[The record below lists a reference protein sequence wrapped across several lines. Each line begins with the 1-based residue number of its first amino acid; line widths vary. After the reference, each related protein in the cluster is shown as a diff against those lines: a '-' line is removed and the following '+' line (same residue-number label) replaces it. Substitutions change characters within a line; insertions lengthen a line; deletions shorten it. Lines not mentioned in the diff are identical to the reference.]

1 MNLNDLTL
9 FSMLE
14 RSISYHARRQAV
26 LAENVANADTPGYRP
41 RDVQS
46 FAEVLADSGFGR
58 MEPRVTHAG
67 HLAGGG
73 NAQATGRPMD
83 DVYEIA
89 PSGNEVVLEQ
99 QLLAINENA
108 MQHDLTLRLLEKHR
122 RMIQTALGRSGR

>member
-14 RSISYHARRQAV
+14 RSVSYHARRQAV

-46 FAEVLADSGFGR
+46 FAEVLEDSGIGQ
-58 MEPRVTHAG
+58 MEPRVTHAR
-67 HLAGGG
+67 HLSGGSG
-73 NAQATGRPMD
+73 AEAARRPMD

-99 QLLAINENA
+99 QLVAINENA
-108 MQHDLTLRLLEKHR
+108 MQHDLTLRLLDKHR
-122 RMIQTALGRSGR
+122 RMIQMAFGRAGR